1 MRHKFVSVFG
11 IAALLAVI
19 IMTVFPL
26 NVFAATGGVTEAQ
39 FQKDLADLRKA
50 TARYHDVENAL
61 ADGFVPVSEC
71 TTNQDGTAAMG
82 IHYMNLERVMD
93 PSINLLEPE
102 LLLYAPSGNGVKLVG
117 VEYFLAIGP
126 TDFIPPDAPPA
137 PELLGTH
144 FDGPMFGHEPGMPSH
159 YDFHVWIW
167 EANPDGVFTQY
178 NPNVKCD

>member
-1 MRHKFVSVFG
+1 MRHKFISVFG

-19 IMTVFPL
+19 TMTLFPL
-26 NVFAATGGVTEAQ
+26 HAFAASGGVTEAQ
-39 FQKDLADLRKA
+39 VQKDLADLRKA
-50 TARYHDVENAL
+50 TLRYLDVNNAR
-61 ADGFVPVSEC
+61 ADGFFPVSGCVLNE
-71 TTNQDGTAAMG
+71 DGTGGMG

-93 PSINLLEPE
+93 SSINLLEPE

-126 TDFIPPDAPPA
+126 SDFIPPNAPPA

-144 FDGPMFGHEPGMPSH
+144 FDGPMFGHDPEMPSH
-159 YDFHVWIW
+159 YDFHVWLW
-167 EANPDGVFTQY
+167 EANPDGIFTQY